1 MEEKKTGRSAMWG
14 VITAA
19 AIILLVA
26 TIILSV
32 TCVHQRNTLRQKSIL
47 TLSMAYAYMQEVY
60 AGEDLAEHPKAAMI
74 LQSLESMSDY
84 VDDAAMKVRDLVRLS
99 VTNLQEENFQKIAQ
113 IVLPVQVTFDTENNT
128 VSTDTEE
135 LDRAIAQMETLIK

>member
-1 MEEKKTGRSAMWG
+1 
-14 VITAA
+14 
-19 AIILLVA
+19 
-26 TIILSV
+26 
-32 TCVHQRNTLRQKSIL
+32 
-47 TLSMAYAYMQEVY
+47 MAYAYMQEVY

-128 VSTDTEE
+128 VSADTEE

>member
-1 MEEKKTGRSAMWG
+1 MEEKKNGRSAVWG

-32 TCVHQRNTLRQKSIL
+32 TCVRQRNTLRQKSIL

-60 AGEDLAEHPKAAMI
+60 EGEDLSEHPKAAMI

-84 VDDAAMKVRDLVRLS
+84 VDDAAVKVKNLVRLS
-99 VTNLQEENFQKIAQ
+99 VTNLREENFQKIAQ

-128 VSTDTEE
+128 VSADMEE
-135 LDRAIAQMETLIK
+135 LDRAIAQLEALIK